1 MKRNHSLKVS
11 PPLAKETKIISLK
24 SKDFDSFFK
33 KARRKSSTVAVFYI
47 KTNALQ
53 HPRLGM
59 IVKKSYI
66 KSAVKRN
73 KIKRIIRE
81 QFRTRIKKWVGY
93 DLIVFVNK
101 PKNKEAMDSF
111 KTDLEKQWLHLENL
125 HR

>member
-24 SKDFDSFFK
+24 SKDFDS
-33 KARRKSSTVAVFYI
+33 YI